1 MFQNVTQ
8 LYIAYTS
15 LVLIT
20 FISSLIHMLV
30 SGITGHIISVEDIQ
44 IYCVS

>member
-8 LYIAYTS
+8 LYIEYTS
-15 LVLIT
+15 LVLII
-20 FISSLIHMLV
+20 FILVLIHMFI